1 MRQPSLKEL
10 EQLHRQY
17 GPGLADRK
25 LALLGRL
32 DRRTLSSARAVSRLH
47 EVLCFLRAYPDSPAV
62 LEQVERML
70 AGFARR
76 RDLRRHAAALQD
88 SGIAGTPTY
97 YLFFHPTARWLAGRW
112 PSRLTV
118 SWPDVEPERLERLL
132 PLIGLYAETPGIDE
146 VALPVRDWIRR
157 MKRPDETDAV
167 YLIRRVEAL
176 GAEPRLR
183 EIIFEDLGVMFKLA
197 AGADTPARTHARVD
211 RGPVHYVTRPLDSA
225 RPDLRVA
232 LRERP
237 RKVTVVPRDQAQAL
251 IDLAREAMVSRA
263 RDLDNFAYGD
273 PDDVRIIDMGDGL
286 EFVAVGMVPERRLQ
300 LESVYGFLTL
310 KNGVPIGYVLNSALY
325 NSAEVA
331 YNVFDTYR
339 GGEAA
344 RVYGK
349 MLAMLRHLFRA
360 TDFTIYPYQLGGD
373 GNDEGLKSGAWWFYQ
388 KLGFRPRDAG
398 ARKLMETELATMR
411 QASGHR
417 SSVGTLKQL
426 AAHNLYY
433 HSGTSR
439 EDVIG
444 IVPLANVG
452 LAVTDMLARRFGSD
466 RDQADRVLDAEVARL
481 LGVGSRRGWSDGE
494 RLGFARWASVVAA
507 IPGVAD
513 WPLADRRALAEVMRA
528 KGGRHE
534 SDFVL
539 KFDRHRRIRRA
550 LASLANSTTP
560 GESP

>member
-1 MRQPSLKEL
+1 MTPLREL
-10 EQLHRQY
+10 DQIHRQY

-25 LALLGRL
+25 LGLLQRL
-32 DRRTLSSARAVSRLH
+32 ERRTLPSARAVSRLH
-47 EVLCFLRAYPDSPAV
+47 EVLCFLRAYPDAPAV
-62 LEQVERML
+62 LEQVEQML

-97 YLFFHPTARWLAGRW
+97 YLFFHPTARWLAERW

-132 PLIGLYAETPGIDE
+132 PLIGLYAESPGLDE
-146 VALPVRDWIRR
+146 VPLAVRDWIHR
-157 MKRPDETDAV
+157 MKRPGETDALFLV
-167 YLIRRVEAL
+167 RRVEAL
-176 GAEPRLR
+176 RAEQRLR
-183 EIIFEDLGVMFKLA
+183 EILFEDLGVMFKLA
-197 AGADTPARTHARVD
+197 PGPDTPARTHARVD
-211 RGPVHYVTRPLDSA
+211 RGPVRFVTRPLDTT
-225 RPDLRVA
+225 RPDLRLA

-237 RKVTVVPRDQAQAL
+237 RMVTVVPHAEARRL
-251 IDLAREAMVSRA
+251 IDLAREAMVSRG

-273 PDDVRIIDMGDGL
+273 PDDVRIVDMGDGL
-286 EFVAVGMVPERRLQ
+286 EFVAVGLVPERRLM

-349 MLAMLRHLFRA
+349 VLAMLRHLFGA

-388 KLGFRPRDAG
+388 KLGFRPRDPG
-398 ARKLMETELATMR
+398 AQQLMASELARMCH
-411 QASGHR
+411 APGHR
-417 SSVGTLKQL
+417 SSVATLKQL

-433 HSGTSR
+433 HTRKPR

-444 IVPLANVG
+444 LVPLANVG
-452 LAVTDMLARRFGSD
+452 LAVTDMLARRFGSE
-466 RDQADRVLDAEVARL
+466 RETAGGVLDAEVARM
-481 LGVGSRRGWSDGE
+481 LGVGSRRGWTEGE
-494 RLGFARWASVVAA
+494 RICFTRWASVVAA
-507 IPGVAD
+507 IPGVAT
-513 WPLADRRALAEVMRA
+513 WSAAERRALAEVMRA

-539 KFDRHRRIRRA
+539 RFDAHRRLRHA
-550 LASLANSTTP
+550 LAALARRTSLS
-560 GESP
+560 